1 MPTNKITEHYLSSL
15 IVRLR
20 RRAFE
25 LTGTQS
31 ANLMNEAAKAIY
43 EFREYRR
50 ANPALP
56 AGWKIAPRDPDE
68 EMIIRGFESEPDE
81 SFSTP
86 EDWERYE
93 KMSGCEQAAHR
104 VKLSWTA
111 MFDAIPPIKD

>member
-1 MPTNKITEHYLSSL
+1 MPTNEPAEHYLSLL
-15 IVRLR
+15 IIELR
-20 RRAFE
+20 REAHE
-25 LTGTQS
+25 VKGTKS

-50 ANPALP
+50 ANPAVP

-93 KMSGCEQAAHR
+93 KMSGCEQAAYR

-111 MFDAIPPIKD
+111 MFDAIPTIKD